1 MGVVGGDEADAV
13 DLVRSCHAGNRGAG
27 HVGVLLLRACRWGG
41 RADEGRKG
49 SRWMAFGPLS
59 RVEVREGGLIGGE
72 KD

>member
-1 MGVVGGDEADAV
+1 MSEIKVLGMLVFFSFVPVDGEGGPTK
-13 DLVRSCHAGNRGAG
+13 
-27 HVGVLLLRACRWGG
+27 
-41 RADEGRKG
+41 EGRKG